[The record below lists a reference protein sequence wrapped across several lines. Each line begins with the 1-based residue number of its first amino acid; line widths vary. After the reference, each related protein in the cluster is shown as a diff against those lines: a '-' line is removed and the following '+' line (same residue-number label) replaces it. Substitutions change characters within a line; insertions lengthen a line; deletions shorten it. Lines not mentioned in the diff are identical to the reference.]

1 MEASRT
7 PREMGS
13 RQLDEATGS
22 SRESLDTDS
31 GGGCRD
37 KRAGCT
43 PHHLM
48 LHLMLKGPE
57 RRERRQSEREE
68 TSQEGQGVGQAERIN
83 SSQFNRGVIQDK
95 G

>member
-1 MEASRT
+1 MKQLAAQGRVWTQIQEAAVET
-7 PREMGS
+7 RE
-13 RQLDEATGS
+13 LDVP
-22 SRESLDTDS
+22 
-31 GGGCRD
+31 
-37 KRAGCT
+37 